1 MEMSNTLSSCNENC
15 FIRTVLSRLEDLWG
29 RAHAEGDRTGPM
41 VFQEL
46 RKLNI
51 WQNVFPK
58 LCMLLINF
66 AKNCAAHKI
75 FKIVAQR
82 NLAGKPAAIS
92 SKYKNCISMR
102 IALVAVVASCA
113 RLVSPLLLLQLMSVS
128 SLLTAFRASSLP
140 SGLTCSQE

>member
-1 MEMSNTLSSCNENC
+1 MEMSNTLSSCNDNC
-15 FIRTVLSRLEDLWG
+15 IIRTVLSRLEDLWG

-46 RKLNI
+46 RIIVHAIDKFC
-51 WQNVFPK
+51 QK
-58 LCMLLINF
+58 LCSSQKIYNCST
-66 AKNCAAHKI
+66 AKPFLQNI
-75 FKIVAQR
+75 
-82 NLAGKPAAIS
+82 
-92 SKYKNCISMR
+92 KNCISMR